1 MGLGEEDKRNL
12 RLLKHHSIVS
22 DKYLGTVNN
31 MEKNNESGKRKPQ
44 KPNKQKKENKP
55 TLVQEPVNKSQQN
68 DVNDLE
74 VAKKM
79 LKIYQSASDRNLEFN
94 LTLESVRKLLSYPT
108 CYYTNKKFEDDGPNS
123 RSFDRVD
130 SAKGYIEGNVVACT
144 IDINGKKSNL
154 SFEEIECIYKK
165 IIAHKSGHN
174 KVKVERE
181 SQIKESQITE
191 IKIEYPEPNPGY
203 IEGNE
208 TASQV

>member
-1 MGLGEEDKRNL
+1 
-12 RLLKHHSIVS
+12 
-22 DKYLGTVNN
+22 
-31 MEKNNESGKRKPQ
+31 MEKNNESGKRRPQ

-55 TLVQEPVNKSQQN
+55 APVQEQINKPHQN
-68 DVNDLE
+68 EVNDLE

-130 SAKGYIEGNVVACT
+130 SAKGYVEGNVVACT

-165 IIAHKSGHN
+165 IIAHKSN
-174 KVKVERE
+174 QSKPVRER
-181 SQIKESQITE
+181 ESQITE
-191 IKIEYPEPNPGY
+191 IKIEDPEVDSGY

-208 TASQV
+208 TTPQV